1 MSENLTW
8 NPDKSQKQT
17 LTWDP
22 NKPQKPATEL
32 EGIVNLSLI
41 HI

>member
-32 EGIVNLSLI
+32 EGIVNRVY
-41 HI
+41 